1 MARPDAKDQLLR
13 YSDAKTVK
21 ARNENDYRMASAY
34 CLPRHYGAWSTE
46 GPAVYGVNNSA
57 AKRVAYDTT
66 GARSLPKYM
75 AVLERIATPHNMKW
89 HGLTAEKPELMKIHR
104 VREYFQDL
112 TDLLFNQ
119 RYNGYSNFIQTQ
131 SEVYCGMGVY
141 GMGPKYLGQR
151 KPNALYN
158 KPAFLYRAC
167 AFRDIFVLVNDE
179 GEVDTV
185 FRRFYLNYRQFLQKF
200 PNAKVPKCFEASA
213 KSGATRKENEFFEF
227 VHIVHP
233 RNDFDPEAIDNRR
246 HPIVGSYIS
255 VKDAEY
261 VGDEEGFRSLPYLTP
276 RTFTEAGDPYAVS
289 PAIMALAAMG
299 TASAMKKTMIK
310 QGQKAVDPVL
320 LAYDDG
326 MVNGSVDLRPGKVNY
341 GGVDSQGRL
350 MIRALETGNFN
361 VGKDMIADER
371 SDIEDT
377 FFVKI
382 FQSLMEQPEM
392 NIPQVM
398 DRISKESM
406 LLSPT
411 MGRIQSEDL
420 TRSIGREI
428 DIAIEMGLVAT
439 SRNAPGLQMP
449 PELIEAGGGYKITF
463 TSPMAKGMYAEE
475 VSGFMRAVQNAAEVV
490 QLTGDQSH
498 MDHFNFNTAIP
509 EMADYMAVPARWLSN
524 EMQKKEKAD
533 ARQQANTQEAMLK
546 NAAPLASALKTL
558 TPEQGGE
565 KPSAVTQ

>member
-1 MARPDAKDQLLR
+1 MARPDAKDQLSR
-13 YSDAKTVK
+13 YNDAKAIK
-21 ARNENDYRMASAY
+21 ARNENDYRMAAAY

-46 GPAVYGVNNSA
+46 GPASYGLSA
-57 AKRVAYDTT
+57 ASAKRVAYDTT

-75 AVLERIATPHNMKW
+75 AVLERISTPHNMKW
-89 HGLTAEKPELMKIHR
+89 HGITAEQTELMKIHR

-112 TDLLFNQ
+112 TNLLFTQ

-151 KPNALYN
+151 TPNSLYQ

-179 GEVDTV
+179 GEIDTV

-200 PNAKVPKCFEASA
+200 KDAPVPKCFAASA
-213 KSGATRKENEFFEF
+213 APGAPRKDSEFMEF

-233 RNDFDPEAIDNRR
+233 RDDFDPEAIDNRR

-261 VGDEEGFRSLPYLTP
+261 VGEEQGFRSLPYLTP
-276 RTFTEAGDPYAVS
+276 RTFTEAGDPYAIS
-289 PAIMALAAMG
+289 PAIQALSAMG

-326 MVNGSVDLRPGKVNY
+326 MINGSVDLRPGKVNY

-361 VGKDMIADER
+361 VGKDMITDER
-371 SDIEDT
+371 TDIEDT

-382 FQSLMEQPEM
+382 FQALLETPEM

-398 DRISKESM
+398 DRISKEST

-420 TRSIGREI
+420 TRNIGREI
-428 DIAIEMGLVAT
+428 DIAIEMGLIAT
-439 SRNAPGLQMP
+439 SKNAPGLQMP

-490 QLTGDQSH
+490 NLTGDQSH

-509 EMADYMAVPARWLSN
+509 EMADYMAVPARWLN
-524 EMQKKEKAD
+524 DNPTKKAIAEQ
-533 ARQQANTQEAMLK
+533 RSQQQTQEQMMK
-546 NAAPLASALKTL
+546 NAAPLASALKTMS
-558 TPEQGGE
+558 PEQGA
-565 KPSAVTQ
+565 SAQPTAV